1 VKYSV
6 SNDHAGIRL
15 TASGPENRSIIQEY
29 SRYIYIVAGLPLLLS
44 QRSSGGGDWYQVLES
59 TCKGSEDRAR
69 GGELR
74 KAKCDI
80 SVIFT
85 GAFGRILRK
94 NFSNMPPIGISMYQ
108 RRDLVLA
115 WY

>member
-1 VKYSV
+1 MDSRIDLSFKYI
-6 SNDHAGIRL
+6 H
-15 TASGPENRSIIQEY
+15 
-29 SRYIYIVAGLPLLLS
+29 IVDGLPLLLS

-59 TCKGSEDRAR
+59 TWKGSEDRAR

-80 SVIFT
+80 SVIFI

-115 WY
+115 WLGIRPGACLSLS